1 MIRFSTLI
9 YRAGVVGAVVIGG
22 LGLFTL
28 IFGHG
33 DERYTTAVLFGVG
46 AAASWLFGRAAR
58 FLGTR

>member
-9 YRAGVVGAVVIGG
+9 YRVGVAGAAVIGG

-28 IFGHG
+28 IFGSG
-33 DERYTTAVLFGVG
+33 DERYTSAVLFAFA
-46 AAASWLFGRAAR
+46 AAASWLVGRAAR